1 MRRPCLA
8 PVTATFGCFIPFDV
22 ISRRRW
28 KTRRRWESRPGRNAG
43 CAMMVTKPV
52 FDRLGLWLWAGS
64 FLLVLGLALWSPD
77 ARSVVHIYR
86 HGSEAFLDRQ
96 PLYQVEVAMGYLYA
110 PAFAV
115 LYVPLLKLG
124 PYLGNILWH
133 MLGFGVLTV
142 AAMRQVRKLGGEEQ
156 TWLLS
161 FGLFLALPVA
171 LAALRNGQATILL
184 TGACWFL
191 TRSTVEGRRA
201 ETFFWA
207 MLAIIAKPTAIIML
221 LLAGALRP
229 RLIPVLVL
237 AVLVALAIPYG
248 FASTDYVN
256 AQYHDFFRLLT
267 SMTVDPTGP
276 FVPADFTAPFM
287 RFGIPISEFDATIMR
302 VVAGLLTLWLVLQLD
317 RRLDANISGL
327 AIFLAAAFYMCVF
340 NPRVEQNT
348 YAMVAVPAGLS
359 IALLWREKGARAM
372 CWFLATLLFV
382 TGLTSVDL
390 RLHDFFH
397 LWFRPISISIIA
409 CVLVGWFWTQDKQK
423 APVAGAVAHG

>member
-1 MRRPCLA
+1 MT
-8 PVTATFGCFIPFDV
+8 VT
-22 ISRRRW
+22 R
-28 KTRRRWESRPGRNAG
+28 
-43 CAMMVTKPV
+43 PV
-52 FDRLGLWLWAGS
+52 FDRLGFWLWIGS
-64 FLLVLGLALWSPD
+64 FLIVLGLVLWSPTT
-77 ARSVVHIYR
+77 RSVVHIYR
-86 HGSEAFLDRQ
+86 HGSEAFLSGQ
-96 PLYQVEVAMGYLYA
+96 PLYQVDVAMGYLYA

-133 MLGFGVLTV
+133 MLGFGVLTF

-161 FGLFLALPVA
+161 FGLFLALPVS

-191 TRSTVEGRRA
+191 TLSTLEGRRA

-207 MLAIIAKPTAIIML
+207 SLAIIAKPTAIIML

-229 RLIPVLVL
+229 RLIPVLAL
-237 AVLVALAIPYG
+237 AVLVVLAIPYG
-248 FASTDYVN
+248 FASTDYIT

-276 FVPADFTAPFM
+276 FVPADFTAPFTRLGM
-287 RFGIPISEFDATIMR
+287 PIPESVATIVR
-302 VVAGLLTLWLVLQLD
+302 VVAGLATLWLVLRYD
-317 RRLDANISGL
+317 RRLEPNVSGL

-348 YAMVAVPAGLS
+348 YAMVAVPAGLA
-359 IALLWREKGARAM
+359 IALLWREKGGGTM

-382 TGLTSVDL
+382 TGLTSVDM
-390 RLHDFFH
+390 RLHDLFH
-397 LWFRPISISIIA
+397 LWFRPISISMIA
-409 CVLVGWFWTQDKQK
+409 CVLIGWFWTQDRRK
-423 APVAGAVAHG
+423 APAAGAVAHG

>member
-1 MRRPCLA
+1 M
-8 PVTATFGCFIPFDV
+8 T
-22 ISRRRW
+22 
-28 KTRRRWESRPGRNAG
+28 
-43 CAMMVTKPV
+43 VTKPV
-52 FDRLGLWLWAGS
+52 FDRLGFWLWVGS
-64 FLLVLGLALWSPD
+64 FLVVLGLALWSPN

-96 PLYQVEVAMGYLYA
+96 PLYHVEVAMGYLYA

-124 PYLGNILWH
+124 PHLGNILWH
-133 MLGFGVLTV
+133 ILGFSVLTF
-142 AAMRQVRKLGGEEQ
+142 AAMRQVRRLGCQEQ

-184 TGACWFL
+184 AGACWLL
-191 TRSTVEGRRA
+191 TLSTLEGRRA

-207 MLAIIAKPTAIIML
+207 TLAVIAKPTAIIML

-229 RLIPVLVL
+229 RLIPVLAL
-237 AVLVALAIPYG
+237 AVLFALAIPYG
-248 FASTDYVN
+248 FASPDYVN
-256 AQYHDFFRLLT
+256 AQYHDFFRMLT

-276 FVPADFTAPFM
+276 FIPADFTAPFT
-287 RFGIPISEFDATIMR
+287 RFGIPLPESMVTIVR
-302 VVAGLLTLWLVLQLD
+302 VVAGLLTLWLVLQFD
-317 RRLDANISGL
+317 RRLDPDIGGL
-327 AIFLAAAFYMCVF
+327 AIFLIAAFYMCVF

-359 IALLWREKGARAM
+359 IALLWQAKGAGTMR
-372 CWFLATLLFV
+372 WFLATLLFV
-382 TGLTSVDL
+382 TGLTSVDP
-390 RLHDFFH
+390 RLHDLFQ

-409 CVLVGWFWTQDKQK
+409 GVLIGWFWTQGRQK
-423 APVAGAVAHG
+423 MPAAGAVAHG

>member
-1 MRRPCLA
+1 
-8 PVTATFGCFIPFDV
+8 
-22 ISRRRW
+22 
-28 KTRRRWESRPGRNAG
+28 
-43 CAMMVTKPV
+43 MMVTKPV
-52 FDRLGLWLWAGS
+52 FDRLGLWLWVGS

-133 MLGFGVLTV
+133 MLGFSVLTF
-142 AAMRQVRKLGGEEQ
+142 AAMRQVRKLGGQEQ

-191 TRSTVEGRRA
+191 TLSTLEGRRA
-201 ETFFWA
+201 ESFFWA

-229 RLIPVLVL
+229 RLIPALVL

-256 AQYHDFFRLLT
+256 AQYHDFVRLLT

-287 RFGIPISEFDATIMR
+287 RFGIPISKFDATIVR

-359 IALLWREKGARAM
+359 IALLWREKGAGAM
-372 CWFLATLLFV
+372 CWFLAAFLFV
-382 TGLTSVDL
+382 TGLTSANL
-390 RLHDFFH
+390 QLHDLFH
-397 LWFRPISISIIA
+397 PWFRPISVSIIA
-409 CVLVGWFWTQDKQK
+409 CVLVGWFWTQDRQK
-423 APVAGAVAHG
+423 VPAAGAVAHG

>member
-1 MRRPCLA
+1 
-8 PVTATFGCFIPFDV
+8 
-22 ISRRRW
+22 
-28 KTRRRWESRPGRNAG
+28 
-43 CAMMVTKPV
+43 MMVTKPV
-52 FDRLGLWLWAGS
+52 FDRLGFWLWVGS
-64 FLLVLGLALWSPD
+64 FLIVLGLALWSPD
-77 ARSVVHIYR
+77 AHSVVHIYR
-86 HGSEAFLDRQ
+86 HGSEAFLSGQ
-96 PLYQVEVAMGYLYA
+96 PLYQVQVAMGYLYA

-124 PYLGNILWH
+124 PHLGDILWH
-133 MLGFGVLTV
+133 MLGFGVLTF
-142 AAMRQVRKLGGEEQ
+142 AAMRQVRKLDGEEQ

-191 TRSTVEGRRA
+191 TLSTLEGRRA
-201 ETFFWA
+201 ESFFWA

-229 RLIPVLVL
+229 RLIPVLAL
-237 AVLVALAIPYG
+237 AVLVVLAIPYG
-248 FASTDYVN
+248 FASTSYIN

-276 FVPADFTAPFM
+276 FVPADFTAPFT
-287 RFGIPISEFDATIMR
+287 RFGVPISEFDATIVR
-302 VVAGLLTLWLVLQLD
+302 VVAGLLTLWLVLQFD
-317 RRLDANISGL
+317 RRLDANIGGL

-348 YAMVAVPAGLS
+348 YAMAAVPAGLS
-359 IALLWREKGARAM
+359 IALLWREKGAGAM
-372 CWFLATLLFV
+372 CRFLATLLFV

-390 RLHDFFH
+390 QLHDLFH

-409 CVLVGWFWTQDKQK
+409 CLLIGWFWTQDGRKVP
-423 APVAGAVAHG
+423 AAGAVVHG

>member
-1 MRRPCLA
+1 
-8 PVTATFGCFIPFDV
+8 
-22 ISRRRW
+22 
-28 KTRRRWESRPGRNAG
+28 
-43 CAMMVTKPV
+43 
-52 FDRLGLWLWAGS
+52 
-64 FLLVLGLALWSPD
+64 
-77 ARSVVHIYR
+77 VVHIYR
-86 HGSEAFLDRQ
+86 HGSEAFLSGQ
-96 PLYQVEVAMGYLYA
+96 PLYQVDVAMGYLYA

-133 MLGFGVLTV
+133 MLGFGVLTF

-161 FGLFLALPVA
+161 FGLFLALPVS

-191 TRSTVEGRRA
+191 TLSTLEGRRA

-207 MLAIIAKPTAIIML
+207 SLAIIAKPTAIIML

-229 RLIPVLVL
+229 RLIPVLAL
-237 AVLVALAIPYG
+237 AVLVVLAIPYG
-248 FASTDYVN
+248 FASTDYIT

-276 FVPADFTAPFM
+276 FVPADFTAPFTRLGM
-287 RFGIPISEFDATIMR
+287 PIPESVATIVR
-302 VVAGLLTLWLVLQLD
+302 VVAGLATLWLVLRYD
-317 RRLDANISGL
+317 RRLEPNVSGL

-348 YAMVAVPAGLS
+348 YAMVAVPAGLAV
-359 IALLWREKGARAM
+359 ALLWREKGGGTM

-382 TGLTSVDL
+382 TGLTSVDM
-390 RLHDFFH
+390 RLHDLFH
-397 LWFRPISISIIA
+397 LWFRPISISMIA
-409 CVLVGWFWTQDKQK
+409 CALIGWFWTQDRRK

>member
-1 MRRPCLA
+1 M
-8 PVTATFGCFIPFDV
+8 T
-22 ISRRRW
+22 
-28 KTRRRWESRPGRNAG
+28 
-43 CAMMVTKPV
+43 VTKPV
-52 FDRLGLWLWAGS
+52 FDRLGFWLWVGS
-64 FLLVLGLALWSPD
+64 FLIVLGLALWSPN

-86 HGSEAFLDRQ
+86 HGSEAFLSGQ

-124 PYLGNILWH
+124 PYLGDVLWH
-133 MLGFGVLTV
+133 MLGFGALTF
-142 AAMRQVRKLGGEEQ
+142 AAMRQVRKVGGEEQ

-161 FGLFLALPVA
+161 FGLFLALPVS

-191 TRSTVEGRRA
+191 TLSALEGRRA
-201 ETFFWA
+201 ECFFWA

-229 RLIPVLVL
+229 RLIPALAL
-237 AVLVALAIPYG
+237 AVLVVLVIPYG
-248 FASTDYVN
+248 FASTDYIN

-276 FVPADFTAPFM
+276 FVPADFTAPFT
-287 RFGIPISEFDATIMR
+287 RFGVPIPESMATIVR
-302 VVAGLLTLWLVLQLD
+302 VVAGLLTLWLVLQFD
-317 RRLDANISGL
+317 RRLDSNLGGL
-327 AIFLAAAFYMCVF
+327 AVFLAAACYMCVF

-359 IALLWREKGARAM
+359 IALLWQEKGAVITR
-372 CWFLATLLFV
+372 WLLAALLFV
-382 TGLTSVDL
+382 TGLTSVDS
-390 RLHDFFH
+390 RLHDLFH
-397 LWFRPISISIIA
+397 PWFRPIGVSIVA
-409 CVLVGWFWTQDKQK
+409 CLLIGWFWTRGRQK
-423 APVAGAVAHG
+423 MPAGGAVAHG

>member
-1 MRRPCLA
+1 MT
-8 PVTATFGCFIPFDV
+8 VT
-22 ISRRRW
+22 R
-28 KTRRRWESRPGRNAG
+28 
-43 CAMMVTKPV
+43 PV
-52 FDRLGLWLWAGS
+52 FDRLGFWLWIGS
-64 FLLVLGLALWSPD
+64 FLIVLGLVLWSPTT
-77 ARSVVHIYR
+77 RSVVHIYR
-86 HGSEAFLDRQ
+86 HGSEAFLSGQ
-96 PLYQVEVAMGYLYA
+96 PLYQVDVAMGYLYA

-133 MLGFGVLTV
+133 MLGFGVLTF

-161 FGLFLALPVA
+161 FGLFLALPVS

-191 TRSTVEGRRA
+191 TLSTLEGRRA

-207 MLAIIAKPTAIIML
+207 SLAIIAKPTAIIML

-229 RLIPVLVL
+229 RLIPVLAL
-237 AVLVALAIPYG
+237 AVLVVLAIPYG
-248 FASTDYVN
+248 FASTDYIT

-276 FVPADFTAPFM
+276 FVPADFTAPFTRLGM
-287 RFGIPISEFDATIMR
+287 PIPESVATIVR
-302 VVAGLLTLWLVLQLD
+302 VVAGLATLWLVLRYD
-317 RRLDANISGL
+317 RRLEPNVSGL

-348 YAMVAVPAGLS
+348 YAMVAVPAGLAV
-359 IALLWREKGARAM
+359 ALLWREKGGGTM

-382 TGLTSVDL
+382 TGLTSVDM
-390 RLHDFFH
+390 RLHDLFH
-397 LWFRPISISIIA
+397 LWFRPISVSMIA
-409 CVLVGWFWTQDKQK
+409 CVLIGWFWAQDRRK
-423 APVAGAVAHG
+423 APAAGAVAHG